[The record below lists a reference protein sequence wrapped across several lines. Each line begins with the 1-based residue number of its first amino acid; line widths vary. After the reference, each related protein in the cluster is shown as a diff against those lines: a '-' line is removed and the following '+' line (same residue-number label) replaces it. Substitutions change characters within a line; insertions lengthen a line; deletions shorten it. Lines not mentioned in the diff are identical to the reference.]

1 MATHATNEFRSGLRV
16 MVEGEPCIM
25 TDVEFVKPG
34 KGQAFTRVKMR
45 NIRTDRVW
53 ERTFKSGETL
63 ESADIQERDME
74 YLYEDGEFWHFMAT
88 DGSFEQLAAGED
100 AIGDTKKWLKE
111 QEVYTV
117 MLFNEAVVSV
127 TAPNFIE
134 LEVAET
140 DPGLK
145 GDTAQGGSKPATLST
160 GAVVRVPLFIVTG
173 EKLRIDT
180 RTGEY
185 VSRACSRLSFKK
197 GAKAPFFFEEH
208 SSMHN
213 WQPGAALQNLQ
224 ARQQLYRSIRDFFY
238 RRGVLE
244 VETPLLNQ
252 APVADPNITPI
263 QADGNRWLHTSP
275 EYAMKRLL
283 CAGSGDI
290 YQICKVFRQ
299 GEAGRRHNPEF
310 SMLEWYRVGWSL
322 PQLMQEVAELL
333 QLALAERY
341 PELPVRSYSYRQALQ
356 EFAGLDVLSCSDH
369 DIATLG
375 RQLANADLELD
386 RDGWLDVIMSH
397 QVEPAL
403 PRNTLVFVDNF
414 PASQAALAKILPQ
427 TDGAAWAQR
436 FEVFFNGMELA
447 NGYDELLD
455 ADIQR
460 QRFAREL
467 AGTGRPCDERLLAA
481 LEQGLPDCSGVAL
494 GLDRLLL
501 HATGA
506 DNIRQVIS
514 FDWYSA

>member
-1 MATHATNEFRSGLRV
+1 
-16 MVEGEPCIM
+16 
-25 TDVEFVKPG
+25 
-34 KGQAFTRVKMR
+34 
-45 NIRTDRVW
+45 
-53 ERTFKSGETL
+53 
-63 ESADIQERDME
+63 
-74 YLYEDGEFWHFMAT
+74 
-88 DGSFEQLAAGED
+88 
-100 AIGDTKKWLKE
+100 
-111 QEVYTV
+111 
-117 MLFNEAVVSV
+117 
-127 TAPNFIE
+127 
-134 LEVAET
+134 
-140 DPGLK
+140 
-145 GDTAQGGSKPATLST
+145 
-160 GAVVRVPLFIVTG
+160 
-173 EKLRIDT
+173 
-180 RTGEY
+180 
-185 VSRACSRLSFKK
+185 
-197 GAKAPFFFEEH
+197 
-208 SSMHN
+208 MHN

-427 TDGAAWAQR
+427 ADGAAWAQR